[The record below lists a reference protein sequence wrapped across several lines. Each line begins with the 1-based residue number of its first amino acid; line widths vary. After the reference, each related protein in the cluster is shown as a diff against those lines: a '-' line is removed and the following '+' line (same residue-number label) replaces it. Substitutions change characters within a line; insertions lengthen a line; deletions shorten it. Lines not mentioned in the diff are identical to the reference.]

1 MSSMNKKTK
10 IKTCINKRKKKKE
23 NVNLNFESTR
33 IVKKFTS
40 IILISTLFVLVYD
53 IGVAG
58 IKN

>member
-23 NVNLNFESTR
+23 NVKLNFERTR

-53 IGVAG
+53 IGAAG